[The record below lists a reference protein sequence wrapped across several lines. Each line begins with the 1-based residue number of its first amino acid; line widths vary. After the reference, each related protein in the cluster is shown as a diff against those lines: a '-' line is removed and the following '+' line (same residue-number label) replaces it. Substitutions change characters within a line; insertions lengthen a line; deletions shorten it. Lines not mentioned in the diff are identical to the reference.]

1 MIIIDNATASN
12 TLILTLKEK
21 SVGNNPVYKFEFFN
35 FYTHETYYYT
45 NITTTT
51 SNERK
56 DVINLTSSQEFLGR
70 TCSVGQY
77 RYTVYQT
84 GLTGA
89 SSSAIV
95 EVGMLKVI
103 NSAPELGDIY
113 IQPTETDD
121 DYITL

>member
-21 SVGNNPVYKFEFFN
+21 SVGNSPVYKFEFFN

-103 NSAPELGDIY
+103 NSAPEPGDIY